1 LVSSRLSNAA
11 LVDLP
16 LPKDLDPKRK
26 IAMPSRFFPLWI
38 LVKDTIACLVRL
50 PFFLIPM
57 VLYSPVYV
65 AGTLGARLAED
76 EQETQAQMKIALA
89 ILLSFLL
96 YPVLFFTFWAVFR
109 QVPLGAALAVGLI
122 WLLKRYHSTLVDEN
136 YQA

>member
-1 LVSSRLSNAA
+1 
-11 LVDLP
+11 
-16 LPKDLDPKRK
+16 
-26 IAMPSRFFPLWI
+26 
-38 LVKDTIACLVRL
+38 
-50 PFFLIPM
+50 M